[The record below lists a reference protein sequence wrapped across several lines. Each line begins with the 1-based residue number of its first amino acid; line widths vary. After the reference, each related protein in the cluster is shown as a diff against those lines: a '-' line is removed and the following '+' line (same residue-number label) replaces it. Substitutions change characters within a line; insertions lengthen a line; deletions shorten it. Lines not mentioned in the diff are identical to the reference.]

1 MFYQTMTTTKQQLS
15 ASLEDYLEA
24 IYILLQA
31 GKVARSKDISEH
43 LQVARSSV
51 TGALRSLAEKQ
62 LIHYKP
68 YGYITLTEK
77 GCRVAGRVAR
87 RHEALESF
95 FCDVLGVTPELARHS
110 ACLAEHAI
118 GPEITLRLTAYLE
131 FLADENKTGH
141 NLNELF
147 QAFCQNRLEDIKT
160 FYHRQLEKK
169 ADNCRQ

>member
-1 MFYQTMTTTKQQLS
+1 MAITLKQLS

-24 IYILLQA
+24 IFFLSQA
-31 GKVARSKDISEH
+31 GRVARSKNIAEH

-51 TGALRSLAEKQ
+51 TGALRSLAEKE

-77 GCRVAGRVAR
+77 GFRTAGRIAR

-95 FCDVLGVTPELARHS
+95 FSNVLGVESDVAQRA

-118 GPEITLRLTAYLE
+118 GSEITGRLTAFLE
-131 FLADENKTGH
+131 FIEAENRQGR
-141 NLNELF
+141 NVAE
-147 QAFCQNRLEDIKT
+147 AFRNHCQYREQT
-160 FYHRQLEKK
+160 EEY
-169 ADNCRQ
+169 

>member
-1 MFYQTMTTTKQQLS
+1 MTISTKQLS

-24 IYILLQA
+24 IFVLSQS
-31 GKVARSKDISEH
+31 GQVARSKNIAEH

-68 YGYITLTEK
+68 YGFIMLTEK
-77 GCRVAGRVAR
+77 GQRTAGRVAR

-95 FCDVLGVTPELARHS
+95 FCEVLGVEPEIARRS

-118 GPEITLRLTAYLE
+118 GPEVTARLTMYLE
-131 FLADENKTGH
+131 FLAAETEAGRNMAEAFRT
-141 NLNELF
+141 
-147 QAFCQNRLEDIKT
+147 FCQQRENITTLK
-160 FYHRQLEKK
+160 
-169 ADNCRQ
+169 DNL

>member
-1 MFYQTMTTTKQQLS
+1 MNTISKQLS

-24 IYILLQA
+24 IFVLSQSGHA
-31 GKVARSKDISEH
+31 ARSKNIAEH

-51 TGALRSLAEKQ
+51 TGALRVLAEKQ

-77 GCRVAGRVAR
+77 GQRAAGRVAR

-95 FCDVLGVTPELARHS
+95 FCNVLGVDSEIAQRS

-118 GPEITLRLTAYLE
+118 GPEITVRLTTYLE
-131 FLADENKTGH
+131 FLAAENKAGRNAAEAFRT
-141 NLNELF
+141 
-147 QAFCQNRLEDIKT
+147 FCQQHK
-160 FYHRQLEKK
+160 Q
-169 ADNCRQ
+169 DNDH

>member
-1 MFYQTMTTTKQQLS
+1 MMNLLPKQLS

-24 IYILLQA
+24 IFVLSQS
-31 GKVARSKDISEH
+31 GEVARCKNIAEH

-77 GCRVAGRVAR
+77 GLHAAGRVAR
-87 RHEALESF
+87 RHETLGF
-95 FCDVLGVTPELARHS
+95 FFGDVLGADPQIAQRA

-118 GPEITLRLTAYLE
+118 SPDITLRLTA
-131 FLADENKTGH
+131 FLDFIAAEKMAGRNLTEAFQTYCLTTGK
-141 NLNELF
+141 LTKAMEKNE
-147 QAFCQNRLEDIKT
+147 
-160 FYHRQLEKK
+160 
-169 ADNCRQ
+169 

>member
-1 MFYQTMTTTKQQLS
+1 MNIATKQLS

-24 IYILLQA
+24 IYILSQS
-31 GKVARSKDISEH
+31 GQVARSKNIADH
-43 LQVARSSV
+43 LQVARPSV

-77 GCRVAGRVAR
+77 GYRTAGRIAR

-95 FCDVLGVTPELARHS
+95 FCDVLGVAPEIARRS

-131 FLADENKTGH
+131 FLAEENMAGRG
-141 NLNELF
+141 LSELF
-147 QAFCQNRLEDIKT
+147 EAFCRERLEDIKS
-160 FYHRQLEKK
+160 FYRRKIEETSKHL
-169 ADNCRQ
+169 NP